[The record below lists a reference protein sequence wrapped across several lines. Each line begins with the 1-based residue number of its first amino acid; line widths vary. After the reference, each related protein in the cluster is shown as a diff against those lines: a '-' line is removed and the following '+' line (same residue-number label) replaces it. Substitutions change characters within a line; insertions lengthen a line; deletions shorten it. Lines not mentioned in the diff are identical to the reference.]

1 MSTQHDYLLT
11 CSLLTSTD
19 DLNRNIRC
27 LVDTGALDDN
37 YVSEEIG
44 EALKKS
50 GAIATQCVKQKIC
63 SCSSNL
69 CFDCL
74 GVVQFKIKFHN
85 ELKNRSETIS
95 LKASI
100 MVSDFDLIIGRRDIF
115 KYDLIRKT
123 YKQLFAD
130 LLWPTEP
137 NVSSDSSEQ
146 NETRVLQLM
155 KAPFRNDFRRNSM
168 THSAVEGGDT
178 THGVILPNQYLSRWE
193 DRDIPETSAN
203 PRSRSASVRLD
214 ETQHLPPKEVIDANL
229 VPDGRIVRHRQELL
243 SGSHDNFE
251 DQDLEE
257 EENEWDP
264 VSGNVDPKTT
274 YQVHG
279 SPSLQAKLKSY
290 YQSTTMCS
298 ATSCQVKLL
307 DCNR

>member
-1 MSTQHDYLLT
+1 MT
-11 CSLLTSTD
+11 
-19 DLNRNIRC
+19 
-27 LVDTGALDDN
+27 
-37 YVSEEIG
+37 
-44 EALKKS
+44 
-50 GAIATQCVKQKIC
+50 
-63 SCSSNL
+63 
-69 CFDCL
+69 
-74 GVVQFKIKFHN
+74 
-85 ELKNRSETIS
+85 
-95 LKASI
+95 
-100 MVSDFDLIIGRRDIF
+100 SDFDLIIGRRDIF

-123 YKQLFAD
+123 YRQLFAD
-130 LLWPTEP
+130 LMWPTKP
-137 NVSSDSSEQ
+137 NVLSDSTEQ
-146 NETRVLQLM
+146 HEARVLQLM
-155 KAPFRNDFRRNSM
+155 TAPFRSDFRRDST
-168 THSAVEGGDT
+168 THSAVEEGDT
-178 THGVILPNQYLSRWE
+178 THGVILPNQYLSQLE
-193 DRDIPETSAN
+193 NRDNPETSGN